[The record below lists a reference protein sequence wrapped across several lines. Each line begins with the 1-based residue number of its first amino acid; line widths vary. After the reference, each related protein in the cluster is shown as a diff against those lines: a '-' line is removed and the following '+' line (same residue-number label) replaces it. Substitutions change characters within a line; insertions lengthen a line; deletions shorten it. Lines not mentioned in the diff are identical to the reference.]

1 MRRTN
6 AHQQR
11 EPAEKD
17 PRQQYRSQGDEEAT
31 TEQNQQIGQA
41 ETLEVLATI

>member
-11 EPAEKD
+11 KPPEKD
-17 PRQQYRSQGDEEAT
+17 ARQQDRSQGDEEAT

-41 ETLEVLATI
+41 ELLT